1 MLKSHCSPMARKI
14 ADYESEIFSLWWEKS
29 WQRSNFRNYSEYG
42 DCFLGCCC
50 GVGLTPGLGNSTCH
64 RCGKKKKKKISIVV
78 VLLPTIKLSFKTVLN
93 VNMCIINCKC
103 ISTIYFRASK
113 IDFMF

>member
-1 MLKSHCSPMARKI
+1 MSDSCTNPNTTETFGCPQLTVAQVEPNMLKSHCSPMARKI

-50 GVGLTPGLGNSTCH
+50 GVGLIPGLGTSTCH
-64 RCGKKKKKKISIVV
+64 MCGQKKKKKDQYSSGAITYYKI
-78 VLLPTIKLSFKTVLN
+78 KF
-93 VNMCIINCKC
+93 
-103 ISTIYFRASK
+103 
-113 IDFMF
+113 